1 MALLLLLLAAL
12 ACASASA
19 PDPASRPKR
28 IVFEPEELRIEVA
41 ARVPELEPGLVA
53 VPFEVDAE
61 TIARAREYV
70 GSGRIPEEQVQ
81 SLIRFIRSEDG
92 LGLMY
97 DRGSLYTASETLEY
111 GSGNCMALASVLIGL
126 ARGMG
131 WRGRFV
137 EMRVR
142 DPEHHIEGDVAV
154 VEQHMVAKISTGRVG
169 AYVDYS
175 GRLDY
180 SARLKLVDD
189 LRATAAYYVNDAY
202 AFIRSAHQRG
212 EPVTWAEVA
221 RRFEIATRIAPDSA
235 EAWNNL
241 GVARARLGEHESAE
255 AAYLRSIELTGTGA
269 AERNLALLQGRVQRQ

>member
-1 MALLLLLLAAL
+1 MALLLLAAL

-19 PDPASRPKR
+19 PGPASKPKR
-28 IVFEPEELRIEVA
+28 LVFEPEELRIEVA
-41 ARVPELEPGLVA
+41 ARVPELAPEAVS

-61 TIARAREYV
+61 TIARARKYV
-70 GSGRIPEEQVQ
+70 GSAHMPEEQLRA
-81 SLIRFIRSEDG
+81 LIRFVRSEEG

-97 DRGSLYTASETLEY
+97 DRGSLYTASQALEY

-126 ARGMG
+126 ARGIG
-131 WRGRFV
+131 WRARFV

-142 DPEHHIEGDVAV
+142 DPEQHIEGDIAII
-154 VEQHMVAKISTGRVG
+154 EQHMVAKISTGRVG

-175 GRLDY
+175 GQLDY
-180 SARLKLVDD
+180 SARLRLVDD
-189 LRATAAYYVNDAY
+189 LRATSAYYVNDAY
-202 AFIRSAHQRG
+202 AHIRSAHQRG
-212 EPVTWAEVA
+212 EPVVWAEVA

-255 AAYLRSIELTGTGA
+255 AAYLRSIELKGTGA
-269 AERNLALLQGRVQRQ
+269 AERNLALLQGRIQRQ